1 MDTHLAV
8 TLTRSFD
15 RRPLA
20 VVHNL
25 PGLDADLF
33 PWQLRVL
40 ANALLQAADACEAA
54 SPAPALIQGRRQ
66 EFALAPP
73 TLTPGAPVPAVNA

>member
-8 TLTRSFD
+8 TFTRSFD
-15 RRPLA
+15 RLPLA

-33 PWQLRVL
+33 PSQLRAL
-40 ANALLQAADACEAA
+40 ANALHQAADACEAA
-54 SPAPALIQGRRQ
+54 SP
-66 EFALAPP
+66 
-73 TLTPGAPVPAVNA
+73 VPAPY